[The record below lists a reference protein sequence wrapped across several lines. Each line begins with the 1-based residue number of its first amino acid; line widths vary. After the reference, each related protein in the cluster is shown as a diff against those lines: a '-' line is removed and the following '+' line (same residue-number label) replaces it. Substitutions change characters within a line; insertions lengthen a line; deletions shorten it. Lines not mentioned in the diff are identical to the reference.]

1 MKDFLYIYND
11 KFMFLSADEEI
22 SYRQA
27 WELVNKEFTETNKSM
42 ARKETVK
49 ELYKC
54 SYNEQKIKE
63 KDKSFTDL
71 ENLITI

>member
-1 MKDFLYIYND
+1 MKDYLYIIEN

-27 WELVNKEFTETNKSM
+27 WKLIYTDINEKNKLIAK
-42 ARKETVK
+42 KESVK
-49 ELYKC
+49 EK
-54 SYNEQKIKE
+54 YNCEYSLKN